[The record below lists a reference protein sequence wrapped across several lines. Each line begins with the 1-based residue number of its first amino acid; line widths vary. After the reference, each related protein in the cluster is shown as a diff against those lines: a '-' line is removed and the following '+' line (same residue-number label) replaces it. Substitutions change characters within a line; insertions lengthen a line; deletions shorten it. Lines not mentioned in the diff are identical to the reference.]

1 MLSRKPA
8 VSHIETHI
16 ALKLLP
22 LQPMKL
28 SWKCFIQNHWR
39 AFRPQTSHHKSQKI
53 QSFHLPLLPETSN
66 ISASKWRLTSLSKCA
81 ASLGSVESNSI
92 FGASSKE
99 NLTRSGSQ
107 SCCIFPVKEIDFT
120 TRLKHPL
127 AFPTLKNTIRPKV
140 GWFAWVLKFAKP
152 NTVCLKYYVPL
163 NSLSTSSKGKESQW
177 TWPPRVQ
184 SPRVP
189 LVQVQHW
196 SIGVCQEQWVL
207 CVEIWVKSSGIG
219 MRKLRR
225 FPLQLNLE
233 MVYGK
238 SYENNKT

>member
-1 MLSRKPA
+1 MLSRNET

-16 ALKLLP
+16 ELKLLP
-22 LQPMKL
+22 LQHMKL

-53 QSFHLPLLPETSN
+53 QSYHLPMLPETSN

-127 AFPTLKNTIRPKV
+127 AFPTLKNTMRPKV
-140 GWFAWVLKFAKP
+140 AWVLKFAKP
-152 NTVCLKYYVPL
+152 DTVCLKHECIMFLWVPFQHPARERNRNGHGPPESKVPECL
-163 NSLSTSSKGKESQW
+163 WSRSSIDPSAFAKNNES
-177 TWPPRVQ
+177 
-184 SPRVP
+184 
-189 LVQVQHW
+189 
-196 SIGVCQEQWVL
+196 
-207 CVEIWVKSSGIG
+207 CVWKFE
-219 MRKLRR
+219 
-225 FPLQLNLE
+225 
-233 MVYGK
+233 
-238 SYENNKT
+238 

>member
-1 MLSRKPA
+1 MLSRNET

-16 ALKLLP
+16 ELKLLP

-53 QSFHLPLLPETSN
+53 QSFHLPMLPETSN
-66 ISASKWRLTSLSKCA
+66 ISASKWPLTSLSKCA

-107 SCCIFPVKEIDFT
+107 RCCIFPVKEIDFT
-120 TRLKHPL
+120 TRLKKTSSCVSNPQKHHQ
-127 AFPTLKNTIRPKV
+127 
-140 GWFAWVLKFAKP
+140 AKGCLGVE
-152 NTVCLKYYVPL
+152 VCKARYSMFEARVYYVPL
-163 NSLSTSSKGKESQW
+163 SSLSTSSKGKESQW
-177 TWPPRVQ
+177 TWPSRVQ

-207 CVEIWVKSSGIG
+207 CVEIWVKSSVIG
-219 MRKLRR
+219 MRK
-225 FPLQLNLE
+225 
-233 MVYGK
+233 YGK
-238 SYENNKT
+238 IMGKHGKTRLEKNKE

>member
-1 MLSRKPA
+1 MLSRNET

-16 ALKLLP
+16 ELKLLP

-53 QSFHLPLLPETSN
+53 QSFHLPMLPETSN

-127 AFPTLKNTIRPKV
+127 AFPTLKTPSGQRLLGCWSLQSQIQYVWSMFLWVPFQHPAMERNRNGHDLPESKV
-140 GWFAWVLKFAKP
+140 PECLWSRSSIDPSAFAK
-152 NTVCLKYYVPL
+152 N
-163 NSLSTSSKGKESQW
+163 NES
-177 TWPPRVQ
+177 
-184 SPRVP
+184 
-189 LVQVQHW
+189 
-196 SIGVCQEQWVL
+196 
-207 CVEIWVKSSGIG
+207 CVWKFE
-219 MRKLRR
+219 
-225 FPLQLNLE
+225 
-233 MVYGK
+233 
-238 SYENNKT
+238 